1 MNGVIALTAGVETLD
16 VGELVEVNPQAAH
29 GVVHAGKDLH
39 GGVARI
45 VADELLVDLEDA
57 FEFAVERGA
66 VDVGQVK
73 IDHRLA
79 INAEVMLV
87 NHFVDGAGGDVA
99 RHQVAVLGIP
109 LFQEVP
115 TLAVGNTLGSTL
127 VVRLTW
133 HPDATALSARGLRHQ
148 SQLIFARNAGGMYL
162 DEFSVAVVG
171 ALLIESR
178 LGRSGT
184 DY

>member
-99 RHQVAVLGIP
+99 RHRLPYLGYHSSRKYQRSLSGILLGARLSFGWRGTQTRP
-109 LFQEVP
+109 PSPRADSDMSRSLSSP
-115 TLAVGNTLGSTL
+115 GIHVGC
-127 VVRLTW
+127 TW
-133 HPDATALSARGLRHQ
+133 MNSP
-148 SQLIFARNAGGMYL
+148 FA
-162 DEFSVAVVG
+162 
-171 ALLIESR
+171 
-178 LGRSGT
+178 
-184 DY
+184 